1 VLTVYDG
8 TNNQITI
15 GVDPIRFP
23 GSITYPDIRVFVNN
37 DPTIQVVDYTLNSGS
52 NIITV
57 RSDILDIGD
66 VIRIVVTAF
75 ADYQI
80 DSDEI
85 VFTDAI
91 MATLEN
97 NDDSTAKD
105 IIEIVWFSEYPSMDI
120 VADQFAGGKVQYQL
134 SRTPINSNYVWVY
147 VNGVRQTQDR
157 DFSVSLPRGVVYLDV
172 ETTTE
177 DDVKIV
183 EFGNDVYRFPSAYEI
198 YKDMLNIYHF
208 KRYSRNDVKL
218 AVALNYYDQSI
229 TVVNGDQLYDP
240 TDRPVSGI
248 VYINNERIE
257 YLQKSGNVLTQ
268 LRRGSLGTAIAIIH
282 EAGSFVTDSGPL
294 ETIPYNETQHR
305 LDFVSDGS
313 TLLVGPLDFV
323 PTQGTRS
330 SWYRGIDIATG
341 GPNIP
346 VTHGPCDQLEIFVAG
361 TRLRKNPVDVFDED
375 LGPNGSKEIEAE
387 FSVDGT
393 SSYIRLTKAI
403 PAGTRITV
411 IRKTGRTWYDR
422 GVTTASAGRTLQKNA
437 TAISNFILQKTT
449 IIPE

>member
-1 VLTVYDG
+1 
-8 TNNQITI
+8 
-15 GVDPIRFP
+15 
-23 GSITYPDIRVFVNN
+23 
-37 DPTIQVVDYTLNSGS
+37 
-52 NIITV
+52 
-57 RSDILDIGD
+57 
-66 VIRIVVTAF
+66 
-75 ADYQI
+75 
-80 DSDEI
+80 
-85 VFTDAI
+85 
-91 MATLEN
+91 
-97 NDDSTAKD
+97 
-105 IIEIVWFSEYPSMDI
+105 
-120 VADQFAGGKVQYQL
+120 
-134 SRTPINSNYVWVY
+134 
-147 VNGVRQTQDR
+147 
-157 DFSVSLPRGVVYLDV
+157 
-172 ETTTE
+172 
-177 DDVKIV
+177 
-183 EFGNDVYRFPSAYEI
+183 
-198 YKDMLNIYHF
+198 MLNIYHF

-218 AVALNYYDQSI
+218 AIALNYYDQSI
-229 TVVNGDQLYDP
+229 TVINGDQLYDP

-268 LRRGSLGTAIAIIH
+268 LRRGSLGTAIAAIH
-282 EAGSFVTDSGPL
+282 AEGSFVTDSGPL

-330 SWYRGIDIATG
+330 SWYRGIDTVTG

-346 VTHGPCDQLEIFVAG
+346 VTYGPCDQLEIFVAG

-393 SSYIRLTKAI
+393 SPYVRITKAI

-422 GVTTASAGRTLQKNA
+422 GVTTASAGKTLQQNA

>member
-1 VLTVYDG
+1 
-8 TNNQITI
+8 
-15 GVDPIRFP
+15 
-23 GSITYPDIRVFVNN
+23 
-37 DPTIQVVDYTLNSGS
+37 
-52 NIITV
+52 
-57 RSDILDIGD
+57 
-66 VIRIVVTAF
+66 
-75 ADYQI
+75 
-80 DSDEI
+80 
-85 VFTDAI
+85 
-91 MATLEN
+91 
-97 NDDSTAKD
+97 
-105 IIEIVWFSEYPSMDI
+105 MDI
-120 VADQFAGGKVQYQL
+120 VSDQFSGGKVQYQL
-134 SRTPINSNYVWVY
+134 SRNPVNSSYVWVY

-157 DFSVSLPRGVVYLDV
+157 DFSVSLPRGVVYLNV
-172 ETTTE
+172 ETTIE

-208 KRYSRNDVKL
+208 KRYSRNNVKL
-218 AVALNYYDQSI
+218 AVALNYYDQTI
-229 TVVNGDQLYDP
+229 TVINGDKLYDP

-268 LRRGSLGTAIAIIH
+268 LRRGSLGTAIAEIH
-282 EAGSFVTDSGPL
+282 AAASFVTDSGPL

-313 TLLVGPLDFV
+313 TLLVGPLDIV

-330 SWYRGIDIATG
+330 TWFKST
-341 GPNIP
+341 IP
-346 VTHGPCDQLEIFVAG
+346 EGYGPCDQLEVFVAG
-361 TRLRKNPVDVFDED
+361 TRLRKNPIDIFDED

-387 FSVDGT
+387 FSVDGA
-393 SSYIRLTKAI
+393 SPYIRLTSVI

-422 GVTTASAGRTLQKNA
+422 GVTTASAGRTLQKNS